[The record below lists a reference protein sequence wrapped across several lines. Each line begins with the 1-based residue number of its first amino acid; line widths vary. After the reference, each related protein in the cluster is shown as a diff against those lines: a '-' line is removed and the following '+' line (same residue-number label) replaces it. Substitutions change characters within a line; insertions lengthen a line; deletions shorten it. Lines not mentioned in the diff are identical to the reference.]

1 MPGMEWEQQP
11 VMAIKG
17 NGVSAG
23 SNSAVALSAPSV
35 LIYYSR
41 CAREYLDPLVHS
53 KTGGNRQA

>member
-1 MPGMEWEQQP
+1 MPG
-11 VMAIKG
+11 MAIKG